1 MRVVLEFV
9 DLAKIGTSIQEA
21 IRDQIL
27 AMTGNHAKTI
37 DVVIDDIKMDSG
49 DEIQKK
55 KTGRLP
61 KLLGYS
67 MPDILKISGFGR
79 LKMPYT
85 KNMVVCVGT
94 FNFSSVSSL
103 DL

>member
-1 MRVVLEFV
+1 MRLKCCSLEFGV

-49 DEIQKK
+49 ERIQKK

-61 KLLGYS
+61 KLL
-67 MPDILKISGFGR
+67 R
-79 LKMPYT
+79 LLNARY
-85 KNMVVCVGT
+85 
-94 FNFSSVSSL
+94 F
-103 DL
+103 